1 MMLLRIPLISTVRR
15 VGPDRLAFLTGVGIE
30 GVVSIV
36 ASVPVRIGDTEFLVA
51 VAEGGGPQV
60 VGLGEALSF
69 DGVRDTLEAVAG
81 QLGLVWQKVQP
92 AEATVEL
99 GFSLSTK
106 TGKLTALLVEGS
118 GEASLK
124 VTLTWKP
131 PDS

>member
-1 MMLLRIPLISTVRR
+1 VLGSRGWCRWWRLCLSGLVIRSFWLRLLR
-15 VGPDRLAFLTGVGIE
+15 
-30 GVVSIV
+30 
-36 ASVPVRIGDTEFLVA
+36 
-51 VAEGGGPQV
+51 GGGAQV

-81 QLGLVWQKVQP
+81 QLAMVWQKVQP

-124 VTLTWKP
+124 VARGSRRIAKP
-131 PDS
+131 SCLRG